1 MRWPSSLPSLP
12 SRLDPFVAA
21 AKQMMTADPYLMSA
35 AIAYNSIFAL
45 VPLAIAAVA
54 AISMLGGDTA
64 GQENVRNTLAAD
76 FPAEVSEFFDPILQG
91 AEGEVGNMGPLVLAV
106 SLLVALWSGSR
117 AIYAVQKALRIIEGV
132 EETRPYWVTRGL
144 GILFTVGAAT
154 ALALSYFAVLVGNL
168 LTRELSQA
176 GIDLGSAA
184 WIGVG
189 AILAWVVAL
198 LYSIYRWGLPKPSR
212 MPFTSAVVA
221 TAILATT
228 TWLAVILIPK
238 FGGSTVAAFGSV
250 GVILVWSYTLGFI
263 TISVPALVPSIVDV
277 VRGRTP

>member
-1 MRWPSSLPSLP
+1 MRSLPSLP
-12 SRLDPFVAA
+12 PRLDPLVAA

-45 VPLAIAAVA
+45 VPLAFAAVA
-54 AISMLGGDTA
+54 AISMLGGDPA
-64 GQENVRNTLAAD
+64 GLENVRSTLAAD
-76 FPAEVSEFFDPILQG
+76 FPTEVSEFFDPILQG
-91 AEGEVGNMGPLVLAV
+91 AEGEVGDMGPLVLAV

-154 ALALSYFAVLVGNL
+154 ALALSYFAVIVGNL
-168 LTRELSQA
+168 LTRELSQS
-176 GIDLGSAA
+176 GIDLGFAA
-184 WIGVG
+184 WIGVA
-189 AILAWVVAL
+189 AILAWVAAL

-212 MPFTSAVVA
+212 MPLTSAVVA

-238 FGGSTVAAFGSV
+238 FGGSTIAAFGSV

-277 VRGRTP
+277 AGGRTP